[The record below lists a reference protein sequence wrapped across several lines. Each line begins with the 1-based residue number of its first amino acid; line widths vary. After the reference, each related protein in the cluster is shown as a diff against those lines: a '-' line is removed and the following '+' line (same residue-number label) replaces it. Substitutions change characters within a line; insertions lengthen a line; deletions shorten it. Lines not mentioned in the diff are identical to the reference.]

1 MEHVVLV
8 IHLIVTLVLIV
19 LIMLQRSEG
28 GGLGLGT
35 GGGLGNVA
43 SAQSTANILTKITTF
58 VAIGFFATSLIL
70 AIIAARG
77 NAPKS
82 ILDSVAETKTPVAVT
97 APAVPQGDESKKTED
112 AVKTKT
118 EDPKS
123 TTQKDAVSETPK
135 PSPTKPKSEPKVPL
149 AN

>member
-43 SAQSTANILTKITTF
+43 SAQSTANVLTKVTTF

-82 ILDSVAETKTPVAVT
+82 ILDSVAETKAPAAIA
-97 APAVPQGDESKKTED
+97 APAVPQGDESKKTEED
-112 AVKTKT
+112 VKAKTKA
-118 EDPKS
+118 PVP
-123 TTQKDAVSETPK
+123 AAPN
-135 PSPTKPKSEPKVPL
+135 PSPKPKSEPKVPL